1 MNRVLISDRL
11 SEQAV
16 GIFSGRGIEVD
27 FDPGLASDVLMERIA
42 DYDGLAVRSATKV
55 TASVI
60 EAGDKLKVIGR
71 AGIGVDNIDVDAASA
86 RGVVVMNT
94 PFGNAV
100 TTAEHAIAL
109 MFALARKI
117 PAADRETQGG
127 AWNRSKFVGTE
138 LTGKTLGIVGC
149 GNVGSAVAERALG
162 LKMKVLVYD
171 PFLPAERAERLRIAK
186 VELDDLLA
194 GADVISLHTPLTDRT
209 RGIVDAAAIARTK
222 PGVRFVNC
230 ARGELVDA
238 DALAEA
244 VSSGHV
250 AGVAIDVYPDEPPG
264 DYPLFGMEGVIAT
277 PHLGAS
283 TAEAQ
288 ENVAVQIAEQMS
300 DYLLDGAVLHAV
312 NMPSLSSEES
322 ARLAPFMELG
332 RQIGSLAGQVAETGF
347 RAVVVEYEG
356 EAAELNR
363 RPMTAALLEG
373 LLAPIVDS
381 INIVNA
387 PIVAR
392 ERGIQVTETKHER
405 KTDYP
410 IAENMKN
417 IAQVMFADVG
427 TRVFY
432 TQHGSFDTHANELA
446 SHGKLWNEVSTA
458 VADFMDDLKEHG
470 KDKDT
475 VILLFSEFGRRIN
488 DNGAGTDHGSGG
500 VAFVIGGDINGG
512 LYADFPS
519 LRPEDQLEGD
529 MHFSNDFRLTYSTI
543 LDRWLGV
550 DPEPITNG
558 NFEQFDFI
566 RN

>member
-1 MNRVLISDRL
+1 MTTNRVLISDKL
-11 SEQAV
+11 SEQAA
-16 GIFSGRGIEVD
+16 GIFGERGIAVD
-27 FDPGLASDVLMERIA
+27 FAPGLGAGALIERIGE
-42 DYDGLAVRSATKV
+42 YDGLAVRSATKV
-55 TASVI
+55 TSSVI
-60 EAGDKLKVIGR
+60 AAAERLKVIGR

-109 MFALARKI
+109 IFALARQI
-117 PAADRETQGG
+117 PAADRDTQSG
-127 AWNRSKFVGTE
+127 AWNRSKFLGAE

-149 GNVGSAVAERALG
+149 GNVGSVVADRALG

-171 PFLPAERAERLRIAK
+171 PYLPAERAERLRVVK
-186 VELDDLLA
+186 VGFDELLEH
-194 GADVISLHTPLTDRT
+194 ADVISLHTPLTDST

-222 PGVRFVNC
+222 PGVRIVNC

-238 DALAEA
+238 AALADALT
-244 VSSGHV
+244 SGQV
-250 AGVAIDVYPDEPPG
+250 GGVAVDVYPEEPPG
-264 DYPLFGMEGVIAT
+264 DYPLFGMDGVIAT

-288 ENVAVQIAEQMS
+288 ENVAMQIAEQMS

-356 EAAELNR
+356 EAAELNH

-392 ERGIQVTETKHER
+392 ERGIQVTETNHAGR
-405 KTDYP
+405 TDYP
-410 IAENMKN
+410 SLIRLTVTTERATRTTAGSLFSNRMPRIVELDGIPLEAALDRNMLYMVNRDEPGFIGRLGSCLGDAGVN
-417 IAQVMFADVG
+417 IATFHLG
-427 TRVFY
+427 RS
-432 TQHGSFDTHANELA
+432 GPRANA
-446 SHGKLWNEVSTA
+446 VSLISVDGPLPPA
-458 VADFMDDLKEHG
+458 VLDCVRA
-470 KDKDT
+470 
-475 VILLFSEFGRRIN
+475 IP
-488 DNGAGTDHGSGG
+488 G
-500 VAFVIGGDINGG
+500 VVRAR
-512 LYADFPS
+512 A
-519 LRPEDQLEGD
+519 
-529 MHFSNDFRLTYSTI
+529 LT
-543 LDRWLGV
+543 
-550 DPEPITNG
+550 
-558 NFEQFDFI
+558 F
-566 RN
+566 

>member
-11 SEQAV
+11 SELAV
-16 GIFSGRGIEVD
+16 GIFGNRGIEVD
-27 FDPGLASDVLMERIA
+27 FDPGIEPAALMERIG

-55 TASVI
+55 TSSVI
-60 EAGDKLKVIGR
+60 EAGDRLKVIGR

-117 PAADRETQGG
+117 PAADRETQSG
-127 AWNRSKFVGTE
+127 AWNRAGFVGTE
-138 LTGKTLGIVGC
+138 LTGKTLGLIGC

-171 PFLPAERAERLRIAK
+171 PYLPAERAERLRIAK
-186 VELDDLLA
+186 VELDELLA
-194 GADVISLHTPLTDRT
+194 NADVISLHAPLTDRT
-209 RGIVDAAAIARTK
+209 RRIVDAAAIAKTR
-222 PGVRFVNC
+222 PGVRIVNC

-238 DALAEA
+238 DALAEGLSA
-244 VSSGHV
+244 GHV
-250 AGVAIDVYPDEPPG
+250 GGVAVDVYPDEPPG
-264 DYPLFGMEGVIAT
+264 EYPLFGLDGVIAT

-288 ENVAVQIAEQMS
+288 ENVALQIAEQMS

-322 ARLAPFMELG
+322 ARLAPFMDLA

-356 EAAELNR
+356 EAAELNH

-392 ERGIQVTETKHER
+392 DRGIQVTETKHAR
-405 KTDYP
+405 RSDYP
-410 IAENMKN
+410 SLIRLTVTTERATRTTAGTLFSNRMPRIVELDGIPLEASLGENMLYMVN
-417 IAQVMFADVG
+417 RDEPGFIG
-427 TRVFY
+427 RL
-432 TQHGSFDTHANELA
+432 GSCLGDAGVNVATFHLGRSGPRENA
-446 SHGKLWNEVSTA
+446 VSLIS
-458 VADFMDDLKEHG
+458 VD
-470 KDKDT
+470 
-475 VILLFSEFGRRIN
+475 
-488 DNGAGTDHGSGG
+488 GAIPPG
-500 VAFVIGGDINGG
+500 VLDCVRALPGVVR
-512 LYADFPS
+512 A
-519 LRPEDQLEGD
+519 RA
-529 MHFSNDFRLTYSTI
+529 LT
-543 LDRWLGV
+543 
-550 DPEPITNG
+550 
-558 NFEQFDFI
+558 F
-566 RN
+566 